1 MELKGKLFLIAI
13 DETLVLTYVLFIFR
27 YIKKLQEAVKGKS
40 DEKSEENQMKVT
52 ALKTTSNI
60 SALIRDLF
68 HSPPSF
74 KSVIRLSW
82 VSIKSKN
89 AITVTAAAKTTE
101 DTKTVPATGNK
112 RHAPITFSNGKTTE
126 DAPKPAKKAKNSN
139 GNQDVY
145 SPPSGKYSNKVQN
158 YTAGRTGNGNGN
170 SNGNRSRNNNNR
182 FRSGGGN
189 KGAGGGGGGGNGNRN
204 RAFKKRY

>member
-1 MELKGKLFLIAI
+1 
-13 DETLVLTYVLFIFR
+13 
-27 YIKKLQEAVKGKS
+27 
-40 DEKSEENQMKVT
+40 MKVT

-82 VSIKSKN
+82 VSPKSKN
-89 AITVTAAAKTTE
+89 AIIVATAAKITE
-101 DTKTVPATGNK
+101 DTKTVPATGIK

-126 DAPKPAKKAKNSN
+126 DAPKSTKKAKNSN

-189 KGAGGGGGGGNGNRN
+189 KNGGSGNGNRN
-204 RAFKKRY
+204 RAFKNRY